1 MSRKSCSKAFSSEV
15 DTGSRQENASNQ
27 ESGAPFRFN
36 RNGNGSRGNAGF
48 TLIEALV
55 ALAIIAAVL
64 SSIGAVIAATVKG
77 TRSIDQRLAL
87 TGAAET
93 LLAAMPP
100 RNLLKP
106 GRQSGELAGHR
117 WRIDVAPL
125 NLAAQDVPQTSPFV
139 PLAVNMRLQAP
150 GGPAIQ
156 LTTVRLVPK
165 VAE

>member
-1 MSRKSCSKAFSSEV
+1 MSRR
-15 DTGSRQENASNQ
+15 SRSDGE
-27 ESGAPFRFN
+27 R
-36 RNGNGSRGNAGF
+36 GF

-64 SSIGAVIAATVKG
+64 SSIGAVIGTTVKG

-93 LLAAMPP
+93 LLAALPA

-125 NLAAQDVPQTSPFV
+125 NVAVSDVPQTSTFV
-139 PLAVNMRLQAP
+139 PMAVSMRMQAP

-156 LTTVRLVPK
+156 VVTVRIVPK
-165 VAE
+165 SAE

>member
-1 MSRKSCSKAFSSEV
+1 MSRKTC
-15 DTGSRQENASNQ
+15 
-27 ESGAPFRFN
+27 FN
-36 RNGNGSRGNAGF
+36 DDAGF

-64 SSIGAVIAATVKG
+64 SSIGAVIATTVKG

-93 LLAAMPP
+93 LLASLPP

-117 WRIDVAPL
+117 WQIDIAPL
-125 NLAAQDVPQTSPFV
+125 TLATQGIPQDSPFL
-139 PLAVNMRLQAP
+139 PLAVNLRLQAP
-150 GGPAIQ
+150 DGPTIR

>member
-1 MSRKSCSKAFSSEV
+1 LSRKNCS
-15 DTGSRQENASNQ
+15 DGTR
-27 ESGAPFRFN
+27 
-36 RNGNGSRGNAGF
+36 GF

-64 SSIGAVIAATVKG
+64 SSIGAVIGTTVKG

-93 LLAAMPP
+93 LLAALPA
-100 RNLLKP
+100 RNLLQP
-106 GRQSGELAGHR
+106 GRQTGELAGHR

-125 NLAAQDVPQTSPFV
+125 NLAAREVAETSRFV

-156 LTTVRLVPK
+156 VTTVRLVPK
-165 VAE
+165 GAE

>member
-1 MSRKSCSKAFSSEV
+1 LSRKSCS
-15 DTGSRQENASNQ
+15 DGT
-27 ESGAPFRFN
+27 
-36 RNGNGSRGNAGF
+36 AGF

-55 ALAIIAAVL
+55 ALAIVAAVL
-64 SSIGAVIAATVKG
+64 SSIGAVIATTVKG

-93 LLAAMPP
+93 LLAALPA

-117 WRIDVAPL
+117 WRIDIAPM
-125 NLAAQDVPQTSPFV
+125 NAAAASDAPENQRFM

>member
-1 MSRKSCSKAFSSEV
+1 MSRRSCS
-15 DTGSRQENASNQ
+15 
-27 ESGAPFRFN
+27 SGV
-36 RNGNGSRGNAGF
+36 AGF

-64 SSIGAVIAATVKG
+64 SSIGAVIATTVKG

-87 TGAAET
+87 AGAAET
-93 LLAAMPP
+93 LLAALPA
-100 RNLLKP
+100 RDLLKP

-117 WRIDVAPL
+117 WRIEVAPL
-125 NLAAQDVPQTSPFV
+125 NAAAAGETAKTGRFV
-139 PLAVNMRLQAP
+139 PLAVNLHMQAP

-165 VAE
+165 AAE

>member
-1 MSRKSCSKAFSSEV
+1 MSRKSCS
-15 DTGSRQENASNQ
+15 DGT
-27 ESGAPFRFN
+27 
-36 RNGNGSRGNAGF
+36 AGF

-55 ALAIIAAVL
+55 ALAIVAAVL
-64 SSIGAVIAATVKG
+64 SSIGAVIGTTVKG

-93 LLAAMPP
+93 LLAALPA

-106 GRQSGELAGHR
+106 GRQSGEMAGHR
-117 WRIDVAPL
+117 WRIDVSPL
-125 NLAAQDVPQTSPFV
+125 NAAVAGEAPQTQRFV

-156 LTTVRLVPK
+156 MTTVRLVPK
-165 VAE
+165 AAE

>member
-1 MSRKSCSKAFSSEV
+1 LSRK
-15 DTGSRQENASNQ
+15 
-27 ESGAPFRFN
+27 N
-36 RNGNGSRGNAGF
+36 RSDGVAGF

-55 ALAIIAAVL
+55 ALAIVAAVL
-64 SSIGAVIAATVKG
+64 SSIGAVIATTVKG
-77 TRSIDQRLAL
+77 TRSIDRRLAL

-93 LLAAMPP
+93 LLAELPA

-117 WRIDVAPL
+117 WRIDVAPI
-125 NLAAQDVPQTSPFV
+125 NVADGGDPQTQHFV
-139 PLAVNMRLQAP
+139 PLAVKLRLEAP
-150 GGPAIQ
+150 DGPALE

>member
-1 MSRKSCSKAFSSEV
+1 LSRKSCS
-15 DTGSRQENASNQ
+15 DGT
-27 ESGAPFRFN
+27 
-36 RNGNGSRGNAGF
+36 AGF

-55 ALAIIAAVL
+55 ALAIVAVVL
-64 SSIGAVIAATVKG
+64 SSIAAVIGTTVKG
-77 TRSIDQRLAL
+77 TRSIAQRLAL

-93 LLAAMPP
+93 LLAELPS

-117 WRIDVAPL
+117 WQIAVSPMNFAAAGDAP
-125 NLAAQDVPQTSPFV
+125 QSQRFV

-150 GGPAIQ
+150 EGPAIQ

-165 VAE
+165 AAE